1 LRFESAKEQKRY
13 RVDFERRRFVA
24 L

>member
-1 LRFESAKEQKRY
+1 LRFESAKAQKRY